1 MKDRSLFV
9 RITAIVLC
17 ALMVLGALTAAISA
31 FATDITLIATPD
43 TGSRNSMWV
52 IIAAAVAV
60 MVIVVCLLLPKFV
73 KKK

>member
-52 IIAAAVAV
+52 VIAAAVAV